1 MLRKWKRFSALA
13 LCLVMLTSLL
23 TLTASASYDI
33 YVNAK
38 DGIGL
43 NLRTGPGTE
52 YEKVRSQP
60 IPMYTRLSISQT
72 QDSAAGLPWGYTSY
86 QGDTGWVCLVET
98 TTYDPSPKQ
107 TAYTAAN
114 YDIYVNAKDGL
125 GLNIRSGPGTDY
137 SKLRANPIPMYTKLH
152 ISQTTQTSSGQPWGY
167 TSYEGISGWVCLVE
181 TTTYDP
187 APKAPAAPAEPAT
200 PAADTGDPLAAVSY
214 IGDRAACKMDAAMAR
229 AYAKAIANQP
239 ATNSQ
244 GGTLQAVLV
253 DAGRDGYPLLMT
265 TYLITANGMDDEC
278 SIPTIWEYKNGKAV
292 AHDFKAD
299 TDLPS
304 PIQMATDTIAEG
316 NVLRVDS
323 NGGGGVDPVQGS
335 LYYAVNKA
343 QLTLL
348 HTSKEFT
355 DSHTYELDG
364 KGYPSPHAVAAKLG
378 WADSLDNAS
387 LTTNGSTLFLDCIT
401 SDGTT
406 AGTALNA
413 YADTAAP
420 EASDRDTQDPETDLN
435 PPPMERTSSIG
446 STIALG
452 IIIALLLAVVIL
464 FVVMITKLKKKR

>member
-1 MLRKWKRFSALA
+1 MLRSLKRMGALA
-13 LCLVMLTSLL
+13 ICLVMLTNLL
-23 TLTASASYDI
+23 TLTAGASYDI

-52 YEKVRSQP
+52 YSKVRSQP

-86 QGDTGWVCLVET
+86 EGD
-98 TTYDPSPKQ
+98 
-107 TAYTAAN
+107 
-114 YDIYVNAKDGL
+114 
-125 GLNIRSGPGTDY
+125 
-137 SKLRANPIPMYTKLH
+137 
-152 ISQTTQTSSGQPWGY
+152 
-167 TSYEGISGWVCLVE
+167 SGWVCLVE

-187 APKAPAAPAEPAT
+187 TPTT
-200 PAADTGDPLAAVSY
+200 PAPVNSADPLASMAY
-214 IGDRAACKMDAAMAR
+214 IGDRSACKMDAAMAK
-229 AYAKAIANQP
+229 AYWDAITSQP
-239 ATNSQ
+239 TTGPW

-265 TYLITANGMDDEC
+265 TYLITENGMYDEC
-278 SIPTIWEYKNGKAV
+278 DVPTIWEYKDGRAV

-316 NVLRVDS
+316 KVLRVDS
-323 NGGGGVDPVQGS
+323 NGGGAVDPVQGS

-348 HTSKEFT
+348 HTTKEYT
-355 DSHTYELDG
+355 TNGGYELDG
-364 KGYPSPHAVAAKLG
+364 KSYPSLQAVSAALG
-378 WADSLDNAS
+378 WADSLDNAL

-401 SDGTT
+401 CDYNT
-406 AGTALNA
+406 AATALDL
-413 YADTAAP
+413 YITSLVPDAP
-420 EASDRDTQDPETDLN
+420 EPDPEEPETATPEETEPVPT
-435 PPPMERTSSIG
+435 PPPMEKTGNIG
-446 STIALG
+446 MTIAMG
-452 IIIALLLAVVIL
+452 IIILLLLVVVIL